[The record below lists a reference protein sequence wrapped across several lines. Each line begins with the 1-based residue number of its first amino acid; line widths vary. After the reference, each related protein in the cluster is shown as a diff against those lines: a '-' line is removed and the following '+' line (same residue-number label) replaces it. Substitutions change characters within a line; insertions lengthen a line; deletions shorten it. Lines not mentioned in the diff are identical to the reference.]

1 MGRKSKYETLVKPHL
16 SKIKEWYQTD
26 TERQIAKRLG
36 ISVATF
42 ENYKARYPELVEAL
56 QRAKETLVDDLKA
69 TLKRKAKGFT
79 YEESKVTTFA
89 DGTEKIEVI
98 TKASLP
104 DVAAIH
110 LLLKNLDDDWRN
122 DDRPTMRLKMEK
134 LELEKT
140 KLENESW

>member
-1 MGRKSKYETLVKPHL
+1 MGRKSKYETQVKPYL
-16 SKIKEWYQTD
+16 PKIKEWYQTE

-36 ISVATF
+36 VSVATF
-42 ENYKARYPELVEAL
+42 ENYKARYPELVEVL

-79 YEESKVTTFA
+79 YEERKVTVFS
-89 DGTEKIEVI
+89 DGTEREEIS

-122 DDRPTMRLKMEK
+122 DDRPTMRLKMQK

-140 KLENESW
+140 KIENESW

>member
-1 MGRKSKYETLVKPHL
+1 MGRKSKYETQVKPYL
-16 SKIKEWYQTD
+16 PKIKEWYQTE

-36 ISVATF
+36 VSVATF
-42 ENYKARYPELVEAL
+42 ENYKSRYPELVEVL

-69 TLKRKAKGFT
+69 TLKKKAKGFT
-79 YEESKVTTFA
+79 YEESKVTTFS
-89 DGTEKIEVI
+89 DGTEKIEI
-98 TKASLP
+98 TTKASLP

-140 KLENESW
+140 KIENESW

>member
-1 MGRKSKYETLVKPHL
+1 MGRKSKYETLVQPNL
-16 SKIKEWYQTD
+16 NKIREWYQTE

-36 ISVATF
+36 VSVATF
-42 ENYKARYPELVEAL
+42 ENYKNRYPELVEAL

-69 TLKRKAKGFT
+69 TLKRKARGFT
-79 YEESKVTTFA
+79 YEERKVTIFS
-89 DGTEKIEVI
+89 DGSEKEEI
-98 TKASLP
+98 TTRACLP

-110 LLLKNLDDDWRN
+110 LLLKNLDDEWRN
-122 DDRPTMRLKMEK
+122 DDRQTMRLKMEK